1 MPRSYVSKVK
11 LPGDTTIYYIKD
23 EEAREQI
30 AQINQFKRY
39 LGMATAMP
47 TSTSVTVV
55 VDVDGT
61 PEEITYSTTST
72 DPDTLLKSG
81 DVVSVPNT
89 TAEPYGQ
96 KEYIF
101 TSNGSTSGWAELNT
115 MQGILGS
122 FAYVSQGTATFTPS
136 VSKTGTVS
144 VNNKTLAATA
154 IPATFSTT
162 AVTGATAI
170 KTVSSITTNANVIT
184 GGSYSKTTAATVT
197 VNSSAT
203 FTGVVPSVVT
213 NVTGGGVT
221 KNTST
226 NLALYSVTGGQKIVT
241 DVTVSSVTGAKATVS
256 AIPVYGLAASTT
268 KYMTGPESLDK
279 KTVSVLSSVTATTT
293 ANNFNAT
300 VADEILTFTANSGT
314 VTTTT
319 AGSATVLSST
329 TGITNGTSA
338 TATTYSTVGK
348 AGDANMTQ
356 PTVTL
361 TVTSGTYKVS
371 VPSNTW
377 VTSVAAISPTISDVE
392 VSVTGSAVT
401 DSAVSLTNTKTAIEV
416 AAANKVTV
424 VSSITTSTLYGKVSA
439 YAGGDHNHTVTDTI
453 AVNGNSQTITVN
465 PKTN

>member
-23 EEAREQI
+23 EEARDLI
-30 AQINQFKRY
+30 AQLGDFTAY
-39 LGMATAMP
+39 LGITTTSLTDGATTNPITIDGA
-47 TSTSVTVV
+47 SVTAVAGNIV
-55 VDVDGT
+55 SYNDTTGSLYTAKDFIFNGT
-61 PEEITYSTTST
+61 IWQEFANPT
-72 DPDTLLKSG
+72 K
-81 DVVSVPNT
+81 
-89 TAEPYGQ
+89 
-96 KEYIF
+96 
-101 TSNGSTSGWAELNT
+101 
-115 MQGILGS
+115 LGK

-144 VNNKTLAATA
+144 VNNKTLAATS
-154 IPATFSTT
+154 IPATFGTT
-162 AVTGATAI
+162 AITGATAI
-170 KTVSSITTNANVIT
+170 KTVSSITTNSNVIT

-300 VADEILTFTANSGT
+300 FADEILTFTANSGT

-338 TATTYSTVGK
+338 IATTYSTVGK

-401 DSAVSLTNTKTAIEV
+401 DSTVSLTNTKTAIEV
-416 AAANKVTV
+416 AAADKTTV

>member
-23 EEAREQI
+23 EEARDLI
-30 AQINQFKRY
+30 AQLGDFTAY
-39 LGMATAMP
+39 LGITTTPLTDGATTNPITIDGA
-47 TSTSVTVV
+47 SVTAVAGNIV
-55 VDVDGT
+55 SYNDTTGSLYTAKDFIFNGT
-61 PEEITYSTTST
+61 IWQEFANPT
-72 DPDTLLKSG
+72 K
-81 DVVSVPNT
+81 
-89 TAEPYGQ
+89 
-96 KEYIF
+96 
-101 TSNGSTSGWAELNT
+101 
-115 MQGILGS
+115 LGK

-154 IPATFSTT
+154 IPATFGTT
-162 AVTGATAI
+162 AVTGATSI
-170 KTVSSITTNANVIT
+170 KTVNTITTNSNVIT

-203 FTGVVPSVVT
+203 FTGVAPSIVT
-213 NVTGGGVT
+213 NVTGGGAT

-226 NLALYSVTGGQKIVT
+226 SLALYSVTGGQKIVT
-241 DVTVSSVTGAKATVS
+241 DTTISSVTGGAATVGS
-256 AIPVYGLAASTT
+256 ISVYGLAASNT

-319 AGSATVLSST
+319 AGSAIVLSST
-329 TGITNGTSA
+329 TGITNGTSS
-338 TATTYSTVGK
+338 TATTYNVGK
-348 AGDANMTQ
+348 SGATTFTQ

-392 VSVTGSAVT
+392 VTVTGSAVT
-401 DSAVSLTNTKTAIEV
+401 DSTVSLTNTKTDIEV
-416 AAANKVTV
+416 AAANTVTV

-465 PKTN
+465 PKTT

>member
-23 EEAREQI
+23 EEARDLI
-30 AQINQFKRY
+30 AQLGDFTAY
-39 LGMATAMP
+39 LGITTTP
-47 TSTSVTVV
+47 LTDGSTTNPITIDGDSVTAVAGNIV
-55 VDVDGT
+55 SYNDTTGSLYTAKDFIFNGT
-61 PEEITYSTTST
+61 IWQEFANPT
-72 DPDTLLKSG
+72 K
-81 DVVSVPNT
+81 
-89 TAEPYGQ
+89 
-96 KEYIF
+96 
-101 TSNGSTSGWAELNT
+101 
-115 MQGILGS
+115 LGK

-144 VNNKTLAATA
+144 VNNKTLATTE
-154 IPATFSTT
+154 IPATFGTT

-170 KTVSSITTNANVIT
+170 KTVSSVTTNANVIT

-203 FTGVVPSVVT
+203 FTGVAHSVVT

-241 DVTVSSVTGAKATVS
+241 DTTISSVTGGAATVGS
-256 AIPVYGLAASTT
+256 MSVYGLAASNT

-319 AGSATVLSST
+319 AGSVTVLSST
-329 TGITNGTSA
+329 TGITNGTSS
-338 TATTYSTVGK
+338 TATTYNVGK
-348 AGDANMTQ
+348 SGATTFTQ

-361 TVTSGTYKVS
+361 AVTSGTYKVS

-392 VSVTGSAVT
+392 VTVTGSAVT

-424 VSSITTSTLYGKVSA
+424 VSSVTTSTLYGKVSA

>member
-30 AQINQFKRY
+30 AQINQFNRY
-39 LGMATAMP
+39 LGMAKAMP

-170 KTVSSITTNANVIT
+170 KTVSSVTTNANVIT

-226 NLALYSVTGGQKIVT
+226 I
-241 DVTVSSVTGAKATVS
+241 
-256 AIPVYGLAASTT
+256 
-268 KYMTGPESLDK
+268 
-279 KTVSVLSSVTATTT
+279 
-293 ANNFNAT
+293 
-300 VADEILTFTANSGT
+300 
-314 VTTTT
+314 
-319 AGSATVLSST
+319 
-329 TGITNGTSA
+329 
-338 TATTYSTVGK
+338 
-348 AGDANMTQ
+348 
-356 PTVTL
+356 
-361 TVTSGTYKVS
+361 
-371 VPSNTW
+371 
-377 VTSVAAISPTISDVE
+377 
-392 VSVTGSAVT
+392 
-401 DSAVSLTNTKTAIEV
+401 
-416 AAANKVTV
+416 NK
-424 VSSITTSTLYGKVSA
+424 SFSI
-439 YAGGDHNHTVTDTI
+439 
-453 AVNGNSQTITVN
+453 
-465 PKTN
+465 